1 MLREVRW
8 VGSSKAD
15 LRRFPDAVQDRIGFA
30 IYQAQLGLR
39 HRDAKPLKGLGPGLL
54 EVVARYDGDTYRA
67 VYTVHVLHT
76 FQKKAKRGVATPKRE
91 LDLVRHR
98 LRAAVRDQEEHGGG

>member
-1 MLREVRW
+1 LT
-8 VGSSKAD
+8 KAC
-15 LRRFPDAVQDRIGFA
+15 
-30 IYQAQLGLR
+30 
-39 HRDAKPLKGLGPGLL
+39 PGLL

-67 VYTVHVLHT
+67 VCTVHFQAAVYVLHT